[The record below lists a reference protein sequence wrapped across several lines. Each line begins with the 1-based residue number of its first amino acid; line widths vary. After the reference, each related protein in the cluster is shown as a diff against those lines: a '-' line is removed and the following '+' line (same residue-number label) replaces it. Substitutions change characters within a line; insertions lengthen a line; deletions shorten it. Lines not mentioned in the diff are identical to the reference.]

1 MTFSRILKSNVML
14 GGAQIAT
21 LASAF
26 IRSKIIAIVLG
37 PAGIG
42 LVGVMTAFNGN
53 VSALATWGLGTS
65 GVRLISGTEGDERL
79 RKQAAVRKFGLLLA
93 ASGLVLTLAL
103 FWPITQ
109 VTFHDLNYAPEML
122 IAGLAVPC
130 LIGSTAWSSL
140 LQARGQVKSL
150 AYLQIGSAVVGL
162 VLGTPL
168 IYLYGTMGIAASML
182 LAAAAPALA
191 TWWIARR
198 VCPPSGAEVMSDDI
212 RALIRLGGGLV
223 FVGLASQVAAY
234 AVRLIVIRHYES
246 SGGDGLSAAGYYQAA
261 IAIAGSLPAAVF
273 GAMGTDFFPR
283 VAAAKDE
290 DEAQSLSEKQI
301 EAGLLL
307 ALPLLTALL
316 TMGGVGLRL
325 LYDDRFESAE
335 PLLAWMIWGV
345 FLRLLAWPL
354 GYWMLARGSIRTV
367 VIVETASSLVMIIL
381 PLLLVPEF
389 GVIGA
394 SYAYAISYILYTL
407 VMLIVS
413 RHRSGR
419 WLNGLVL
426 TWFAL
431 AAFWLGSAQLLFG
444 QAAGWW
450 GLAPT
455 AVTAI
460 GCAWLYFHNIKK
472 EAEARDD
479 AY

>member
-1 MTFSRILKSNVML
+1 MTFARILKSNVML

-26 IRSKIIAIVLG
+26 LRTKIIAIVLG

-65 GVRLISGTEGDERL
+65 GVRLISGAEGDERL

-109 VTFHDLNYAPEML
+109 VTFHDLSYAPEML

-150 AYLQIGSAVVGL
+150 AYLQFGSAVVGL

-168 IYLYGTMGIAASML
+168 IYLYGTMGVASSML
-182 LAAAAPALA
+182 LAAAVPALA

-198 VCPPSGAEVMSDDI
+198 DCPPSGAEVMSDDI

-234 AVRLIVIRHYES
+234 AVRLIIIRHYDS
-246 SGGDGLSAAGYYQAA
+246 IGSDGLAAAGYYQAA

-283 VAAAKDE
+283 VAAANNE
-290 DEAQSLSEKQI
+290 EEAQYLSEKQI
-301 EAGLLL
+301 QAGLLL
-307 ALPLLTALL
+307 AVPLLTALL
-316 TMGGVGLRL
+316 TMGGPALKL
-325 LYDDRFESAE
+325 LYDERFEAAA
-335 PLLAWMIWGV
+335 PLLPWMIWGV
-345 FLRLLAWPL
+345 FSRLISWPL
-354 GYWMLARGSIRTV
+354 GYWMLARGSIRLV
-367 VIVETASSLVMIIL
+367 LLIETSANVMMIIL
-381 PLLLVPEF
+381 PLIFTPILGL
-389 GVIGA
+389 IGA
-394 SYAYAISYILYTL
+394 SLSYAFSYLFYMII
-407 VMLIVS
+407 MLFVS
-413 RHRSGR
+413 RSRSGKWISSSVITWGILASL
-419 WLNGLVL
+419 WLCLMQIYIAYSGSFWGSLCAV
-426 TWFAL
+426 
-431 AAFWLGSAQLLFG
+431 AAASLSCILLYWHCVRGESAK
-444 QAAGWW
+444 AS
-450 GLAPT
+450 
-455 AVTAI
+455 
-460 GCAWLYFHNIKK
+460 
-472 EAEARDD
+472 
-479 AY
+479 